1 MIREIINFTNNL
13 SERFKN
19 EAHRPS
25 KGLHIFIR
33 IVDERC
39 SIEDYVYYNG
49 LDILDDKLNRALSYE
64 LRSSYITM
72 NQQQKFDNKQKI
84 HSASPFSLAFNFSL
98 GQDKT
103 KIGLIHN
110 EIKKNMIDKEDESE
124 FDLKV
129 KEYKFGLVKESI
141 ENYFSNAKR
150 LCLFEESDDLIKPI
164 STFQDFCKEDL
175 WGEICTMT
183 MKKNVSRKKGSDE
196 FKDVNVLGELNAKDT
211 KTYIRVYFADIDL
224 KTWEDAYNHYYEGEY
239 PPNELIDNDFISTF
253 PDKKPFM
260 THRTASFETVKIT
273 GKDAKILK
281 TFKEILAVKPKVIP
295 NPLPIFIYEDELQ
308 NKVIALFND
317 KEKNCGYKEMIE
329 TLWEKNKKDI
339 SNYYLVDWYVGKDI
353 VFQDFDFV
361 PKFEYEFDGV
371 ISNHFGL
378 KDYETKQDKF
388 YPKISNIFQVEENVF
403 SWLIGSRFNKI
414 DYFKDLDSEDYKDIS
429 KTPNVHLD
437 NTFQAFAKY
446 RKAVYDYVYKSRRQ
460 SIDARIF
467 TDMVFCRIKDDI
479 KNNNEYSV
487 KDKLNM
493 WYSLYENFNHNKNNN
508 VTMASKLKDY
518 QDFVSKL
525 AVGKA
530 DLDSAND
537 AHFAFAA
544 GQVIEYVIQK
554 SKTDNKSYQLLEPYL
569 QQAKCSEFKRA
580 LANDIARYKHAI
592 NDNETRFKNVCA
604 FVQTYD
610 TDRNLKELLPEI
622 LAGVFAKNEFFTTPY
637 EKKEN

>member
-19 EAHRPS
+19 GAHRPS
-25 KGLHIFIR
+25 KGLHIFIK
-33 IVDERC
+33 IIDEKC
-39 SIEDYVYYNG
+39 SIDDYVYYNG
-49 LDILDDKLNRALSYE
+49 TGISDDNLNRALSYE

-98 GQDKT
+98 GKDKA

-110 EIKKNMIDKEDESE
+110 EIKGNMEDKDDERE
-124 FDLKV
+124 FDLKL
-129 KEYKFGLVKESI
+129 KEYKFELVKGSI

-150 LCLFEESDDLIKPI
+150 LCLFDESDELKKSI
-164 STFQDFCKEDL
+164 STFQEFCKVNL
-175 WGEICTMT
+175 WGEICTLT
-183 MKKNVSRKKGSDE
+183 MQKNVSRKKESKE
-196 FKDVNVLGELNAKDT
+196 FKDVNILGELNAKDT
-211 KTYIRVYFADIDL
+211 KTYIRVYLADVDL
-224 KTWEDAYNHYYEGEY
+224 KTWEEAYTHYYEGEY
-239 PPNELIDNDFISTF
+239 PPNELKDNDFISTF

-260 THRTASFETVKIT
+260 THRTASFETVKIS
-273 GKDAKILK
+273 GKDAKTLK
-281 TFKEILAVKPKVIP
+281 TFKEILALKPKVIP
-295 NPLPIFIYEDELQ
+295 NPLPIFIYEDEIQ
-308 NKVIALFND
+308 NEVIALFND

-361 PKFEYEFDGV
+361 PKFEFELYCQIINLFDIREKGSKASDKNLKYYSQIRTVFEFEDIV
-371 ISNHFGL
+371 FKSLLQNKYLKLEYFSNL
-378 KDYETKQDKF
+378 KSDDYEK
-388 YPKISNIFQVEENVF
+388 Y
-403 SWLIGSRFNKI
+403 
-414 DYFKDLDSEDYKDIS
+414 
-429 KTPNVHLD
+429 D
-437 NTFQAFAKY
+437 NTFQAYAKY
-446 RKAVYDYVYKSRRQ
+446 RKAVYDFVYKSRRQ
-460 SIDARIF
+460 GIDARIF
-467 TDMVFCRIKDDI
+467 TDMVFSHIKDDI
-479 KNNNEYSV
+479 KNNNEYSI
-487 KDKLNM
+487 KDKLNI
-493 WYSLYENFNHNKNNN
+493 WFSLYENFDHNKNNN

-518 QDFVSKL
+518 QEFVSKL
-525 AVGKA
+525 AVGQA
-530 DLDSAND
+530 DLDNAQD
-537 AHFAFAA
+537 THFAFAA

-569 QQAKCSEFKRA
+569 QQSKCTEFKKA

-592 NDNETRFKNVCA
+592 NDNETRFRNVCA

-622 LAGVFAKNEFFTTPY
+622 LAGVFSKNEFFTTLY